1 MTYPLLNPLDF
12 IRPLTEVAESMRGHA
27 QTICFGEEMPLV
39 RASRHACQ
47 IGEVIGIT
55 LDIEPVHPFDD
66 DAGLEST
73 APLVR
78 AVIEWG
84 IGGVVFK
91 EVIVDFV
98 NGTHITIGAEAIC
111 TVKARYDAAP
121 LGPNGCDPCCLPPMI
136 VRAGLFYGCASR
148 GATLTEVANI
158 EEPGESCRIPIPPFA
173 VSFTVLPV
181 DGASVA
187 ADIGFCGPARVRS
200 VIVTPLSNEDQHN
213 ALDQIPIPNG
223 ARYVEIVNRGAG
235 RATAIVMFRI
245 AI

>member
-1 MTYPLLNPLDF
+1 MTFPVDPLDF
-12 IRPLTEVAESMRGHA
+12 IRPLTGVAESMRGNSK
-27 QTICFGEEMPLV
+27 TICFGEAMPLV

-47 IGEVIGIT
+47 IGEVTGIT
-55 LDIEPVHPFDD
+55 LDIEPVHPFEDD
-66 DAGLEST
+66 DALEST

-78 AVIEWG
+78 ALIEWG

-91 EVIVDFV
+91 QAIVDFV
-98 NGTHITIGAEAIC
+98 NGTHIAVGAESIC
-111 TVKARYDAAP
+111 TVTARYDAAP
-121 LGPNGCDPCCLPPMI
+121 LGPNGCDPCCLPPMT
-136 VRAGLFYGCASR
+136 VRAGLFYGCVSR
-148 GATLTEVANI
+148 GGTLTEVANVD
-158 EEPGESCRIPIPPFA
+158 ESDGRCRIPIPPFA

-187 ADIGFCGPARVRS
+187 VDLGFCGPARVRTL
-200 VIVTPLSNEDQHN
+200 IVTPLSNENQHN

-223 ARYVEIVNRGAG
+223 ARFVEVVNLGPG